1 MGQEMKTTKQ
11 KPKAEK
17 RKPLHPEMAEPM
29 LKSLDRLWENYGG
42 ITDEDRLRIRDRIL
56 ERVKLYGRS

>member
-1 MGQEMKTTKQ
+1 MKTTKQ
-11 KPKAEK
+11 KPKPLNPEIAE
-17 RKPLHPEMAEPM
+17 RM

-56 ERVKLYGRS
+56 QRVKLYGRS